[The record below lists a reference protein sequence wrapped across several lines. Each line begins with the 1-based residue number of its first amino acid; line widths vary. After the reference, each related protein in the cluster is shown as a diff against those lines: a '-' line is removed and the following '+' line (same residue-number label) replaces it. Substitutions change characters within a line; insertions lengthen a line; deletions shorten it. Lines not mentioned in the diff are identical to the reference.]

1 MTYLPISDK
10 TLALIELLKPKDKNI
25 DEWFEEIFNEMKDK
39 KEFQH
44 LQQKK
49 MQEIWENDNIWDKYE
64 V

>member
-49 MQEIWENDNIWDKYE
+49 NAGNLGKR
-64 V
+64 